1 MNGENRAVDLDG
13 GRKFPFPWPS
23 RILGP
28 TPGLKEMNLVCWG
41 VFAALLV
48 TRFCYPLWIQFRT
61 GVGSFHIR
69 PADFIYFYGI
79 GRIANEYPLARLY
92 DYNLQLK
99 TFNEIYALH
108 DGAYG
113 PSPYPPFV
121 ALFFGPFARVPFV
134 PAFFLWASVSLALY
148 LAGIAATVKGIFP
161 GERLKV
167 SLIFCFASGI
177 LSLSL
182 QHTGQWT
189 DRHCGGVLGWACDCA
204 GTPLKAVFERAGALY
219 SGL

>member
-1 MNGENRAVDLDG
+1 M
-13 GRKFPFPWPS
+13 
-23 RILGP
+23 LGP
-28 TPGLKEMNLVCWG
+28 TPGLKEMNLACWG

-48 TRFCYPLWIQFRT
+48 TRFCYPLWIQFKT
-61 GVGSFHIR
+61 GVGSFHIL

-121 ALFFGPFARVPFV
+121 ALC
-134 PAFFLWASVSLALY
+134 LALSRES
-148 LAGIAATVKGIFP
+148 LLC
-161 GERLKV
+161 RLFSFGRV
-167 SLIFCFASGI
+167 SRWLFI
-177 LSLSL
+177 LRGS
-182 QHTGQWT
+182 
-189 DRHCGGVLGWACDCA
+189 R
-204 GTPLKAVFERAGALY
+204 PP
-219 SGL
+219 